1 MVPPAVEKLWTTC
14 ASHFASLKKSDETF
28 LKEKGLEILANWGV
42 DPAAMQRRAVRLL
55 VCMMKYMITVGRR
68 RRMSHNWARGG
79 GGRRAS
85 ASGRGGRGR

>member
-1 MVPPAVEKLWTTC
+1 MVCPAVEKLWTTC

-55 VCMMKYMITVGRR
+55 STK
-68 RRMSHNWARGG
+68 
-79 GGRRAS
+79 
-85 ASGRGGRGR
+85 